1 MSFWKDRQITK
12 CSVSFRLLHPRPK
25 KGENQMR
32 IRSWSAFWKNKTSEG
47 HYSRDFW
54 ENDYSVA
61 NLSPIWVVKTRFQ
74 CLEKRKKRAL
84 TYASFL
90 TETGIVGNTVFGTSK
105 LIERNNN
112 DNVVR
117 LVRLRSEGRKLL
129 LGSLRDWMY
138 CIRVR
143 TIVNFYELTFC
154 QTWNLRVGP
163 TILKFGIY
171 FKSQLQIC

>member
-1 MSFWKDRQITK
+1 MFG
-12 CSVSFRLLHPRPK
+12 K
-25 KGENQMR
+25 K
-32 IRSWSAFWKNKTSEG
+32 
-47 HYSRDFW
+47 
-54 ENDYSVA
+54 
-61 NLSPIWVVKTRFQ
+61 
-74 CLEKRKKRAL
+74 KKRAL

-90 TETGIVGNTVFGTSK
+90 TETGIVGNAVFGTSK

-129 LGSLRDWMY
+129 LGSLRDCMY

-154 QTWNLRVGP
+154 QT
-163 TILKFGIY
+163 
-171 FKSQLQIC
+171 